1 MGYKFGLWLVPTQ
14 SLSET
19 THLQHFTIM
28 CHMSK
33 QEALSL
39 YDVIKSLEFE
49 PIQVKGKGLVFP
61 NQYEEDCLE
70 AWGYEATSPQ
80 WSTLKT
86 LSSSFKGS
94 FSATPHISLAYAT
107 DSTTLKVSNI
117 EDVAVSCTVHVAD
130 ICSENPEEW
139 ILVN

>member
-1 MGYKFGLWLVPTQ
+1 
-14 SLSET
+14 
-19 THLQHFTIM
+19 
-28 CHMSK
+28 MSK

-39 YDVIKSLEFE
+39 YNVIKSLEFD
-49 PIQVKGKGLVFP
+49 PIQVKGEGVVFR
-61 NQYEEDCLE
+61 NQHEDDCLE

-80 WSTLKT
+80 WLTLKA

-107 DSTTLKVSNI
+107 DPTTLKVSNI
-117 EDVAVSCTVHVAD
+117 ENVEISCTLHVAD